1 MKEFLEKYGELF
13 NANSKSYRK
22 FLEAVIDDVSGIV
35 LYVAL
40 ALAVAV
46 FVWAVIIRN
55 RDEKYLAAARKTMLG
70 VVIGFSVGVIAVLG
84 TFKLYAETLDEDFNP
99 GNLLL
104 VAGLFVLIVA
114 AIISVVLLNNRPCR
128 KWVAVGFATSIVAY
142 VIVLL
147 CVVQPTDSSFV
158 PGIPVYDELQ
168 GAFVSSEGSSWLMY
182 LVSAVL
188 VCSIAVLSAV
198 DGKHTPFD
206 TKALTYAAICIA
218 ISFALSY
225 IKFFSMPQ
233 GGSVTFASML
243 PLALYSYMFGTRKG
257 VVAGVVYGLL
267 QFVQSPQMY
276 QPMQVLL
283 DYPIAFASIG
293 LAGIGRKMKF
303 LRGNVQL
310 EFALGT
316 LVAVLFRYVAHTI
329 SGYFVFYSW
338 ATGDSPLVYSL
349 VYNSYVA
356 VDLAIVVVMG
366 VIALSSRNL
375 RRTVLSVDKS
385 EIV

>member
-1 MKEFLEKYGELF
+1 MKEFLENYGESY
-13 NANSKSYRK
+13 NSNPKSYRK
-22 FLEAVIDDVSGIV
+22 FLEAVIDDVSSIA
-35 LYVAL
+35 LYIALAFAVAL
-40 ALAVAV
+40 I
-46 FVWAVIIRN
+46 VWAVVIRN

-70 VVIGFSVGVIAVLG
+70 IVIGFSVGVIVILG
-84 TFKLYAETLDEDFNP
+84 AFGLYAETLKDDFNL
-99 GNLLL
+99 GNLLF
-104 VAGLFVLIVA
+104 VAGLFVLIIA
-114 AIISVVLLNNRPCR
+114 AVVSVVLLRNRPCR
-128 KWVAVGFATSIVAY
+128 KWVVLAFGVAIVAY
-142 VIVLL
+142 VVVLL
-147 CVVQPTDSSFV
+147 CVVKPSDSSFI
-158 PGIPVYDELQ
+158 PGIPTYDETV

-182 LVSAVL
+182 VVSGLLVAAIVIL
-188 VCSIAVLSAV
+188 ALV
-198 DGKHTPFD
+198 DGKHSAFD
-206 TKALTYAAICIA
+206 TKSLTYAAICIA

-257 VVAGVVYGLL
+257 VIAGVVYGLL

-303 LRGNVQL
+303 LKGSVQL

-316 LVAVLFRYVAHTI
+316 LVAVLFRYIAHTI

-356 VDLAIVVVMG
+356 VDLAIVIVMG
-366 VIALSSRNL
+366 VVALSSRNL
-375 RRTVLSVDKS
+375 RRTVLAADK
-385 EIV
+385 

>member
-1 MKEFLEKYGELF
+1 MKEFLENYGESY
-13 NANSKSYRK
+13 NSNPKSYRK
-22 FLEAVIDDVSGIV
+22 FLEAVIDDVSSIA
-35 LYVAL
+35 LYIALAFAVAL
-40 ALAVAV
+40 I
-46 FVWAVIIRN
+46 VWAVVIRN

-70 VVIGFSVGVIAVLG
+70 IVIGFSVGVIVILG
-84 TFKLYAETLDEDFNP
+84 AFGLYAETLKDDFNL
-99 GNLLL
+99 GNLLF
-104 VAGLFVLIVA
+104 VAGLFVLIIA
-114 AIISVVLLNNRPCR
+114 AVVSVVLLRNRPCR
-128 KWVAVGFATSIVAY
+128 KWVVLAFGVAIVAY
-142 VIVLL
+142 VVVLL
-147 CVVQPTDSSFV
+147 CVVKPSDSSFI
-158 PGIPVYDELQ
+158 PGIPTYDETV

-182 LVSAVL
+182 VVSGLLVAAIVIL
-188 VCSIAVLSAV
+188 ALV
-198 DGKHTPFD
+198 DGKHSAFD
-206 TKALTYAAICIA
+206 TKSLTYAAICIA

-257 VVAGVVYGLL
+257 VIAGVVYGLL

-303 LRGNVQL
+303 LKGSVQL

-316 LVAVLFRYVAHTI
+316 LVAVLFRYIAHTI

-356 VDLAIVVVMG
+356 VDLAIVIVMG
-366 VIALSSRNL
+366 VVALSSRNL
-375 RRTVLSVDKS
+375 RRTVLAVDK
-385 EIV
+385 